1 MTDVGL
7 AAADLSRRG
16 RRALVHRDVGALS
29 DAALVIAMA
38 RGRSDALAE
47 AYRRHGPSIYR
58 LAHDRWGQR
67 RAEHETME
75 IFLALWRRPETVDLD
90 KGSLRAHLLAHL
102 PRTGTTTKTIEHR
115 MSSRRGREP
124 GRVEVLRR

>member
-1 MTDVGL
+1 MTDVVS
-7 AAADLSRRG
+7 APTDLSRRG
-16 RRALVHRDVGALS
+16 QRALADPDVGALS
-29 DAALVIAMA
+29 DAGLVIAMA

-75 IFLALWRRPETVDLD
+75 IFLALWRRPDAADLD
-90 KGSLRAHLLAHL
+90 RGSLRSHLLAHL
-102 PRTGTTTKTIEHR
+102 GRTDTTAATLPPESEPSRVGAHR
-115 MSSRRGREP
+115 R
-124 GRVEVLRR
+124 